1 MEKNEV
7 AIIGLGPAG
16 IAAAIYLKRYGFNPI
31 VIGKESVSLKTN
43 RLKRW
48 LNFSALSC

>member
-16 IAAAIYLKRYGFNPI
+16 IAAAIYLKRYGMTAE
-31 VIGKESVSLKTN
+31 KSVDQ
-43 RLKRW
+43 
-48 LNFSALSC
+48 